1 MEKVIE
7 KIKNEIVEIL
17 GKRIQDGKCSFCG
30 SELNPNEWCECKE
43 AKKKNPVYKKAYS
56 KIGKLNDL
64 ISVSSSFKEAQRF
77 YLNKFKTPELFEGMG
92 FDDYLI
98 ECESEQ
104 KGFNTVFEYYNQAVK
119 SYLTGMNLILLGKYG
134 TGKTMLMSIL
144 CNALA
149 SEFLF
154 SCKYA
159 NAVTLW
165 QKITDSFK
173 SNEKSVKDIVQPYEE
188 TEFLFLDDIDKVKP
202 SDYVREIFYGLV
214 NTRTEKR
221 LPTIISANHSLE
233 ELDEMYYGEAIVSRL
248 IANSKIVNFTHQNRR
263 FRA

>member
-1 MEKVIE
+1 MEEIIQKF
-7 KIKNEIVEIL
+7 KNEIIEIL
-17 GKRIQDGKCSFCG
+17 GQRTQNGKCSFCG
-30 SELNPNEWCECKE
+30 SELNSNEWCECKE
-43 AKKKNPVYKKAYS
+43 AKKKNPLYKKAFA

-64 ISVSSSFKEAQRF
+64 ISVSSSFKEAQGF
-77 YLNKFKTPELFEGMG
+77 YLNKFTTPEIFEGMG
-92 FDDYLI
+92 FEDYLI
-98 ECESEQ
+98 ESDSEK
-104 KGFNTVFEYYNQAVK
+104 KGFKIVSEYYNQAVQSFLK
-119 SYLTGMNLILLGKYG
+119 GMNLILLGNYG
-134 TGKTMLMSIL
+134 TGKSMLMSIL

-149 SEFLF
+149 SEYFF

-173 SNEKSVKDIVQPYEE
+173 NNEKSVKDIIKPYEE

-214 NTRTEKR
+214 NSRTEKK

-233 ELDEMYYGEAIVSRL
+233 ELDEKFYGEAIVSRL